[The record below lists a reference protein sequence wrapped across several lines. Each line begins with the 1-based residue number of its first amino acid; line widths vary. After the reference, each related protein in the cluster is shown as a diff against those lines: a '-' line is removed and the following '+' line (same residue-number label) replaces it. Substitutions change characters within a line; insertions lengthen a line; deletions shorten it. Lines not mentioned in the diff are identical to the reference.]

1 MPPNSGSRARGV
13 RPLKRLT
20 DQSTSDRIA
29 AEATR
34 PGRSLSC
41 FGVRRPV
48 AVPATLALLA
58 LTLAGCGLNEKKS
71 GGSAAAPKISAKS
84 TDKSASTELG
94 FPVAASKNTTR
105 VPGADAA
112 ADVAGAVSA
121 VFPSTSA
128 DNRPHAVAL
137 VDERNWQG
145 AIAAAVLMAKPLA
158 IPTLLSSAG
167 GLPAVSKDA
176 LARLNPAGSPLAGN
190 AQIIRIGDNSARP
203 GPYRKAIIPG
213 TDPYVLAAG
222 VDKFFSVARGKPTS
236 DVIVTSGEQSGYAMP
251 AAAWAAR
258 SGDSVL
264 FVRQG
269 TVPPA
274 TVEALQRHDRP
285 NIWVVG
291 PEAAVGNAVISELKK
306 YGSVQ
311 RIDGP
316 SPVQNAIAFTRFG
329 KRGFGWDISTPGQN
343 FTLASTTR
351 PADAAA
357 AGALAGGGIFAPL
370 LLTDVAAALPPS
382 LDSFFQDVQPGYQG
396 NPNSGVFNHVWILG
410 DSNTVSVAAQGRLD
424 TITQLVPVQAVN
436 P

>member
-1 MPPNSGSRARGV
+1 M
-13 RPLKRLT
+13 L
-20 DQSTSDRIA
+20 
-29 AEATR
+29 
-34 PGRSLSC
+34 
-41 FGVRRPV
+41 
-48 AVPATLALLA
+48 VPLALS
-58 LTLAGCGLNEKKS
+58 GCGLNEKS
-71 GGSAAAPKISAKS
+71 SSGSAAAPKISAKS
-84 TDKSASTELG
+84 SDRSAATELG

-105 VPGADAA
+105 VAGADAV

-128 DNRPHAVAL
+128 DNRPHAVAI
-137 VDERNWQG
+137 VDERNWQ
-145 AIAAAVLMAKPLA
+145 AAVAAAVLMAKPLA
-158 IPTLLSSAG
+158 VPTLLSSAG
-167 GLPAVSKDA
+167 NLPAVSKDA

-203 GPYRKAIIPG
+203 ALYRKAIIPG
-213 TDPYVLAAG
+213 SDPYVLAAG
-222 VDKFFSVARGKPTS
+222 VDKFFSIARGKPTS
-236 DVIVTSGEQSGYAMP
+236 DVLIASGEQPGYAMP

-264 FVRQG
+264 FVQQG
-269 TVPPA
+269 AVPPA
-274 TVEALQRHDRP
+274 TIEALRRHDHP

-291 PEAAVGNAVISELKK
+291 PESAIGPAVLSELKK
-306 YGSVQ
+306 YGKVQ
-311 RIDGP
+311 RISGP
-316 SPVQNAIAFTRFG
+316 TPVQNAIAFTRFG
-329 KRGFGWDISTPGQN
+329 SHGFGWDISTPGQN

-370 LLTDVAAALPPS
+370 LLTDVAAQLPPS

-410 DSNTVSVAAQGRLD
+410 DGNTVSVAAQGRID
-424 TITQLVPVQAVN
+424 TITQLVPVQATN